1 MTDEQQT
8 TITVHHGVKRGLP
21 NYCSEEF
28 SCGITFASSIS
39 ADAERELGMRI
50 QQAFAFVR
58 ERVQR
63 ESGPPTELF
72 TKIKTAFEKAT
83 TCEELDKLSTLMA
96 ERFSAGLL
104 QRRECDWLDEIAE
117 DCRCLLA
124 VPEIDMPPGDGTV
137 PEELPKE
144 EKIKKGKQLGMKLVS
159 EIEAPKEKAKC
170 DSTN

>member
-1 MTDEQQT
+1 MTEQQT

-39 ADAERELGMRI
+39 ADAERELGQRI

-63 ESGPPTELF
+63 ESEPPTELF
-72 TKIKTAFEKAT
+72 TKIKTAFEAAK
-83 TCEELDKLSTLMA
+83 TCEELDKLDALMS
-96 ERFSAGLL
+96 ERFNEGKLV
-104 QRRECDWLDEIAE
+104 RRELNWLEEIAE
-117 DCRCLLA
+117 GCRTLLMI
-124 VPEIDMPPGDGTV
+124 PEIDMPPGDGTV

-144 EKIKKGKQLGMKLVS
+144 EKIKKGKQLGMKLGS
-159 EIEAPKEKAKC
+159 EVEAPKEKAK
-170 DSTN
+170 